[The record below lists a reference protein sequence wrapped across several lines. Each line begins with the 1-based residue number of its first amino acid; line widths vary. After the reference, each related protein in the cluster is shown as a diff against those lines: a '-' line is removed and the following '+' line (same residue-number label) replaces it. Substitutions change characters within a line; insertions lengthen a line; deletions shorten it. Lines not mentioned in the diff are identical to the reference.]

1 MPINVVLGLQWGDE
15 GKGKI
20 VDYYSRDVELIL
32 RATGGN
38 NAGHTVVIDKTTYKL
53 HLVPSGLFE
62 NNKIGILGNG
72 TVLDLAVLCKELND
86 LKQRNNGSVVFVSGK
101 AHVIMPWHKHF
112 DVSTEAKSGDKKIGT
127 TGRGIGPAYESKA
140 NRSTAIRI
148 YDLTTKERF
157 AKRVTEVFQLLK
169 PRLQETA
176 FDKNVES
183 ILSEMEPFRLQI
195 APLVIDSVAFT
206 RSFIDQ
212 DKLILVEGAQGALL
226 DFDHGTFPFVTSSNP
241 TIGGIFTGTGVSH
254 KHVKQVIGVTKAY
267 CTRVGAG
274 PFPTKLVDADGEYLQ
289 VNGNEFGTT
298 TGRKRDCGWID
309 LVALRYACQLNGVT
323 EIALTKLDVLS
334 GLKIIKAAVAYKS
347 PNGETTSVFPEDTNV
362 LSSVEP
368 IYREFPG
375 WSEKLEPNFET
386 LPNNAK
392 QFINAIEKYTNT
404 PIALVSTG
412 PERKQTITRTN
423 HLV

>member
-1 MPINVVLGLQWGDE
+1 MSISVILGLQWGDE

-20 VDYYSRDVELIL
+20 VDYYSRDAELIL

-38 NAGHTVVIDKTTYKL
+38 NAGHTVVIDGNTYKL

-62 NNKIGILGNG
+62 NNKVGILGNG

-112 DVSTEAKSGDKKIGT
+112 DVSTEATRGEKKIGT

-157 AKRVTEVFQLLK
+157 AKRVADVFELLT
-169 PRLQETA
+169 PRLQETS
-176 FDKNVES
+176 FDKSVEN
-183 ILSEMEPFRLQI
+183 ILEEMEPLRLQI

-206 RSFIDQ
+206 QPFIDQ

-254 KHVKQVIGVTKAY
+254 KHVKRVIGVSKAY

-274 PFPTKLVDADGEYLQ
+274 PFPTKLTDKTGEYLQ

-334 GLKIIKAAVAYKS
+334 GLETIKAAVAYKLA
-347 PNGETTSVFPEDTNV
+347 NGETTTVFPEDTTV

-368 IYREFPG
+368 VYAEFPG
-375 WSEKLEPNFET
+375 WSEKLEPNWET
-386 LPNNAK
+386 LPTNAK
-392 QFINAIEKYTNT
+392 HFISQIEKQTGT
-404 PIALVSTG
+404 PIMLISTG
-412 PERKQTITRTN
+412 PERKQTITR
-423 HLV
+423 